1 MELRVSAGKSIFLL
15 VCWWVL
21 LTVVGSLI
29 ISFIGVDSVAR
40 LRVSVVLQDLFLFVA
55 PVALTML
62 IAAKNPLRFTR
73 ISGHITLYEALAVVG
88 IAIVSIPVMNVIV
101 AWNEGISFPESWG
114 RIEEALRTSEALAQ
128 ATVNRLMSGT
138 SAGDL
143 ILSILIVG
151 VLTGF
156 SEELF
161 FRGAL
166 QPLLATMMSNRHAAV
181 WATAFIFS
189 AVHLQFFGF
198 VPRLLMGAYFGY
210 LVLWSG
216 SLRLS
221 MLAHILNNSLVALN
235 GWLIAR
241 GVIKESA
248 DTLGIGTSTGSIFL
262 MLVSVVLTTVLM
274 VTLYR
279 KRISG

>member
-166 QPLLATMMSNRHAAV
+166 QPLLATMSNRHAAV
-181 WATAFIFS
+181 WSTAFIFS

-221 MLAHILNNSLVALN
+221 MLAHILNNSLVVLN

-274 VTLYR
+274 VSLYR

>member
-15 VCWWVL
+15 VCWWVV
-21 LTVVGSLI
+21 LTVIGSLI
-29 ISFIGVDSVAR
+29 INFIGVDSVAR
-40 LRVSVVLQDLFLFVA
+40 LRVSVVVQDLFLFIM

-62 IAAKNPLRFTR
+62 IAAKNPLQFTR
-73 ISGHITLYEALAVVG
+73 LAGPVTLSESLVVIG
-88 IAIVSIPVMNVIV
+88 IAIVSIPAMNTIV
-101 AWNEGISFPESWG
+101 AWNEGITFPESWSG
-114 RIEEALRTSEALAQ
+114 IEHALRTSEALAQ
-128 ATVNRLMSGT
+128 ATVNQLMSGT
-138 SAGDL
+138 SVGDL
-143 ILSILIVG
+143 IISVLLVG

-166 QPLLATMMSNRHAAV
+166 QPLLGVMMKNRHAAV

-221 MLAHILNNSLVALN
+221 MLGHILNNSLVVIN
-235 GWLIAR
+235 SWLIAR
-241 GVIKESA
+241 GIIKESA
-248 DTLGIGTSTGSIFL
+248 DTIGVGTSAGSIFL
-262 MLVSVVLTTVLM
+262 MLVSVGLTALM
-274 VTLYR
+274 LIMLY
-279 KRISG
+279 KRRVNG

>member
-21 LTVVGSLI
+21 LTVIGSLI
-29 ISFIGVDSVAR
+29 INFIGVDSVAR
-40 LRVSVVLQDLFLFVA
+40 LRVSVVVQDLFLFIM

-62 IAAKNPLRFTR
+62 IAAKNPLQFTR
-73 ISGHITLYEALAVVG
+73 IAGRITLRETIFVIG
-88 IAIVSIPVMNVIV
+88 IAIVSIPAMNTIV
-101 AWNEGISFPESWG
+101 AWNEGITFPESWSG
-114 RIEEALRTSEALAQ
+114 IEHALRTSEALAQ
-128 ATVNRLMSGT
+128 ATVNQLMSGT
-138 SAGDL
+138 TVGDL
-143 ILSILIVG
+143 IISVLIVG

-166 QPLLATMMSNRHAAV
+166 QPLLGVMMKNRHAAV

-221 MLAHILNNSLVALN
+221 MLGHILNNSLVVIN
-235 GWLIAR
+235 SWLVAR
-241 GVIKESA
+241 GIVNESA
-248 DTLGIGTSTGSIFL
+248 DTFGVGTSGGSIIL
-262 MLVSVVLTTVLM
+262 MLVSVALTAIM
-274 VTLYR
+274 IIMLYR
-279 KRISG
+279 RRVNG

>member
-21 LTVVGSLI
+21 LTVIGSLI
-29 ISFIGVDSVAR
+29 INFIGVDSVAR
-40 LRVSVVLQDLFLFVA
+40 LRVSVVVQDLFLFIM

-62 IAAKNPLRFTR
+62 IAAKNPLQFTR
-73 ISGHITLYEALAVVG
+73 IAGRITLRETIFVIV
-88 IAIVSIPVMNVIV
+88 IAIVSIPAMNTIV
-101 AWNEGISFPESWG
+101 AWNEGITFPESWSG
-114 RIEEALRTSEALAQ
+114 IEHALRTSEALAQ
-128 ATVNRLMSGT
+128 ATVNQLMSGT
-138 SAGDL
+138 TVGDL
-143 ILSILIVG
+143 IISVLIVG

-166 QPLLATMMSNRHAAV
+166 QPLLGVMMKNRHAAV

-221 MLAHILNNSLVALN
+221 MLGHILNNSLVVIN
-235 GWLIAR
+235 SWLVAR
-241 GVIKESA
+241 GIVNESA
-248 DTLGIGTSTGSIFL
+248 DTFGVGTSVGSIIL
-262 MLVSVVLTTVLM
+262 MIVSVALTAIM
-274 VTLYR
+274 IIMLYR
-279 KRISG
+279 RRVNV